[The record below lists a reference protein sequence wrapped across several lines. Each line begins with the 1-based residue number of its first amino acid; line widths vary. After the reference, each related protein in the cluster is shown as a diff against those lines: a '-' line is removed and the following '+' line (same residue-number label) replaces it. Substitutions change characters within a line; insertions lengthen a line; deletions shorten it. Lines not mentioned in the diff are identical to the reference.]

1 MSKTVTPASSNVK
14 RPMRLMPA
22 HFMVDELRHRGY
34 EVRQP
39 QTDNAVVKKEP

>member
-1 MSKTVTPASSNVK
+1 MSKTVALASSTVK

-34 EVRQP
+34 EVIPP